1 VSYNASPRARTAPS
15 STYRLQLSPGF
26 GFSDLAEQ
34 ADYLAALGVSHAYL
48 SPILQAAPGSTHGYD
63 VVDHGRLSAEL
74 GGAEGFSRL
83 SAALSA
89 AGLGAVV
96 DIVPNHMAIPVPE
109 HGNAAWWSVLRDGPA
124 SAYAHWFDI
133 DWAAQGGRVLMAVLG
148 RPLAEVLAAGE
159 LVLDRSGG
167 PSGAPVLRYFDHVF
181 PVRAGTAEL
190 PLAELV
196 DQQWYRLAYWRV
208 GDEEV
213 NYRRF
218 FDVKTL
224 AGLRVEAPDV
234 FAATH
239 ELIAALVRGGTVHG
253 LRVDHPDGLADPRE
267 YLRRLAVAAP
277 GAWVVVEKILE
288 GDERLPADWPCAG
301 TTGYDT
307 LHPVAGLFADPAGD
321 APLTAAYIE
330 LTGQP
335 ADFAAVVT
343 TAKHDIIERVLATE
357 VDRLTELAA
366 AACRAEPARRD
377 HTKQGLRAAI
387 VEMLAA
393 FSVYRAYVVPGEPA
407 PPAAVREVDHAAAT
421 AKTRLP
427 PARHATVDLV
437 RDLVLGHTGDKAGDR
452 AGDRAGE
459 AAHGLGGPRAE
470 FVVRFQQTCG
480 PVMAKGVEDTAFY
493 RWNRLVALNEVG
505 GDPTRLGVSPAQFHA
520 HAARLQRDW
529 PATMTTLTTH
539 DTKRSEDLRARL
551 LVLSQIPR
559 RWAETVRAWHD
570 QAARHRS
577 PAGWPDP
584 NTEYLLWQTLLG
596 AWPIDADRLTRYLE
610 KATREAKQH
619 TSWTDP
625 NIEHDTAVREFAR
638 AVLADPDITSSVAS
652 LADWLAPHARASV
665 LGQKLVQ
672 LTMPGVPDSYQG
684 TELVTLTLVDPDNRQ
699 AVDWAARREL
709 LARLDSG
716 EKPATLD
723 AEKLLVTSRALRLR
737 RDHPDWFG
745 PTATYTPVPTSTEH
759 LLAFARSAKA
769 VTVVSRLTVALDQA
783 GGWGNATITLPDG
796 HWYDLLTGAT
806 HRAGPVAAT
815 DLLPTLP
822 VALLT
827 HQPADRDAA
836 STDYQT

>member
-1 VSYNASPRARTAPS
+1 VSTDRSTAPNPRTLPAPTA
-15 STYRLQLSPGF
+15 TYRVQLDPGF
-26 GFSDLAEQ
+26 DFAALAGQ

-74 GGAEGFSRL
+74 GGAEGFARL
-83 SAALSA
+83 STALSV
-89 AGLGAVV
+89 AGLGTVV

-124 SAYAHWFDI
+124 SAHAHWFDL
-133 DWAAQGGRVLMAVLG
+133 DWAAQDGRILVAVLG
-148 RPLAEVLAAGE
+148 RPLADVLAAGE
-159 LVLDRSGG
+159 LALDRSGG
-167 PSGAPVLRYFDHVF
+167 PSGEPVLRYHDHVF
-181 PVRAGTAEL
+181 PVRAGTADL

-196 DQQWYRLAYWRV
+196 ERQWYRLAYWRV

-239 ELIAALVRGGTVHG
+239 QLITALARGGAVHG
-253 LRVDHPDGLADPRE
+253 LRVDHPDGLADPRG
-267 YLRRLAVAAP
+267 YLRRLAQATG

-288 GDERLPADWPCAG
+288 GDEQLPSDWPCAG

-321 APLTAAYIE
+321 APLTSLYVE
-330 LTGQP
+330 LTGEP
-335 ADFAAVVT
+335 ADFAAVVAA
-343 TAKHDIIERVLATE
+343 AKHDIIERGLTAE
-357 VDRLTELAA
+357 VDRLVELAA
-366 AACRAEPARRD
+366 AVCRADQALRD
-377 HTKQGLRAAI
+377 HTRQALRAAI
-387 VEMLAA
+387 VETLAA
-393 FSVYRAYVVPGEPA
+393 FGVYRAYLVPGEPA
-407 PPAAVREVDHAAAT
+407 PPASAREVDHAAAV

-427 PARHATVDLV
+427 AARHAAVDLV
-437 RDLVLGHTGDKAGDR
+437 RDLALGR
-452 AGDRAGE
+452 
-459 AAHGLGGPRAE
+459 GGTRGGAREE

-505 GDPTRLGVSPAQFHA
+505 GDPTRLGLAPAQFHA

-551 LVLSQIPR
+551 LVLSQAPQ
-559 RWAETVRAWHD
+559 RWAGAVTAWRR

-584 NTEYLLWQTLLG
+584 NTEYQLWQTLVG
-596 AWPIDADRLTRYLE
+596 AWPIDASRLTRYLE
-610 KATREAKQH
+610 KATREAKRH
-619 TSWTDP
+619 TSWVDP
-625 NIEHDTAVREFAR
+625 DHEYDQALAEFAR
-638 AVLADPDITSSVAS
+638 AVLADPDITAAVA
-652 LADWLAPHARASV
+652 AFVDWLAPHARANV

-672 LTMPGVPDSYQG
+672 LTMPGVPDVYQG

-699 AVDWAARREL
+699 PIDWAARRDL

-737 RDHPDWFG
+737 RDHPDWFN
-745 PTATYTPVPTSTEH
+745 PAATYEPVPTSTDH
-759 LLAFARSAKA
+759 LVAFARSAQA
-769 VTVVSRLTVALDQA
+769 ITVVSRLTVALDQA
-783 GGWGNATITLPDG
+783 GGWGTATVTLPDG
-796 HWYDLLTGAT
+796 HWHDLLTGAT
-806 HRAGPVAAT
+806 HRGGPVAAT
-815 DLLPTLP
+815 DLLATLP

-827 HQPADRDAA
+827 RQA
-836 STDYQT
+836 